1 MSSVTEDVARTVR
14 GEEARREW
22 PCGHG
27 QSAFRVRQPTHP
39 VRTLPHQQTA
49 MNTRRLDLIGVVAA
63 ACIAGAVGSPL
74 HAQDLTPREIAA
86 QARPAVVVITALS
99 DDRTAGQGSGFVV
112 SSDGLVVTNHH
123 VVEGADALRVRLST
137 GEIYDNVY
145 LVSADAQRDLVVL
158 RIPAAELASLSIG
171 NDRAAD
177 VGDPVYVMGNPLGLE
192 GTFSNGMV
200 SARRV
205 VEGVELIQISAP
217 ISSGSSGG
225 PVLNARGEVIGIA
238 TAMMRDGQN
247 LNLAV
252 PARYAGGLL
261 ALDERPRPFSEV
273 ASQFA
278 SSPSDDS
285 GGSSAADD
293 PDLEPWAQVLL
304 SEMEVASN
312 AAEEFD
318 LRRAHE
324 AAFEMIDDGDTYE
337 IPYSFD
343 RGEYMVIGVCDID
356 CSDLD
361 LSVYG
366 PESDI
371 VAIDVELD
379 DRPVVGFD
387 VNRPGTYDVQVYM
400 ASCSREPCGFVVQSF
415 QTPPPPRAEPYV
427 PSGSMMKEMQAGFD
441 DVSPAAWDKWT
452 ESITHID
459 PGRMLRWTARAVM
472 EHTTDAELIDVLSWR
487 ASTYRSI
494 AHDPATSRA
503 CSLSPVRDGLADMS
517 AFDLRPVARIMGRAI
532 ARDVRGDVPWRSAV
546 DLESDEAVWE
556 ALGTYMAERGR
567 LLFIERLLILAD
579 GGTLDDRTSCLWQ
592 AELYDMAARSPDD
605 RIGSVTLLEFVRAME
620 LLGQA
625 EVFGGVGQ

>member
-1 MSSVTEDVARTVR
+1 
-14 GEEARREW
+14 
-22 PCGHG
+22 
-27 QSAFRVRQPTHP
+27 
-39 VRTLPHQQTA
+39 

-74 HAQDLTPREIAA
+74 QAQDLTPSEIAA
-86 QARPAVVVITALS
+86 QARPAVVVITAFS
-99 DDRTAGQGSGFVV
+99 NDRASGQGSGFVV
-112 SSDGLVVTNHH
+112 SSDGLLVTNRH

-145 LVSADAQRDLVVL
+145 LVSSDARRDLVVL
-158 RIPAAELASLSIG
+158 RIPATGLASLSIG
-171 NDRAAD
+171 NDQAAD

-205 VEGVELIQISAP
+205 VDGVELIQISAP

-261 ALDERPRPFSEV
+261 ALDEPPRPFHEV

-278 SSPSDDS
+278 DS
-285 GGSSAADD
+285 GSGDADGSSAADD
-293 PDLEPWAQVLL
+293 DVEPWVAVLL
-304 SEMEVASN
+304 SEMEIANDV
-312 AAEEFD
+312 AEEFD
-318 LRRAHE
+318 LRSTHE
-324 AAFEMIDDGDTYE
+324 VVFEMIDDGDTYE

-343 RGEYMVIGVCDID
+343 RGEYRVIGVCDID

-361 LSVYG
+361 LRVYD
-366 PESDI
+366 PEGDI
-371 VAIDVELD
+371 IAIDVELD

-387 VNRPGTYDVQVYM
+387 VTRPGTYDVQVYM
-400 ASCSREPCGFVVQSF
+400 ATCSREPCGFVVQSF
-415 QTPPPPRAEPYV
+415 QTPPPPRAESYV
-427 PSGSMMKEMQAGFD
+427 PSGSMMKEMQAGFE
-441 DVSPAAWDKWT
+441 DVSPGEWDKWT
-452 ESITHID
+452 ESITDID

-472 EHTTDAELIDVLSWR
+472 EHTTDTELIDILSWR
-487 ASTYRSI
+487 ASTFRSI
-494 AHDPATSRA
+494 AHDPTARRA
-503 CSLSPVRDGLADMS
+503 CSLTPLRDGLPDMS

-532 ARDVRGDVPWRSAV
+532 ARDVRGDVPWRSPV
-546 DLESDEAVWE
+546 DLESDEGAWE
-556 ALGTYMAERGR
+556 ALGTYMADRGR
-567 LLFIERLLILAD
+567 LLYIERLLILAD

-592 AELYDMAARSPDD
+592 AELYDMAVRSPDD

-625 EVFGGVGQ
+625 EVFGE